1 MSKMY
6 AIRTMAPDLGKLNST
21 ANSQHS
27 EQSARQS
34 ETSTFAIFLRF
45 VRIGMTQSTEGKLL
59 GKSNNQKDAWGTG
72 SQNRSMEFDD
82 SNVQPHGSQSWD
94 NCIAGNKQDLALYL
108 KLQYKQNLK
117 DRQKEKDTQ
126 TCMHDMG
133 EGRRHCQKEYPEK

>member
-82 SNVQPHGSQSWD
+82 SNVQPHDCLVGPKRKVENHFKTTSTA
-94 NCIAGNKQDLALYL
+94 N
-108 KLQYKQNLK
+108 
-117 DRQKEKDTQ
+117 
-126 TCMHDMG
+126 
-133 EGRRHCQKEYPEK
+133 PFP

>member
-82 SNVQPHGSQSWD
+82 SNVQPHGSAS
-94 NCIAGNKQDLALYL
+94 
-108 KLQYKQNLK
+108 
-117 DRQKEKDTQ
+117 
-126 TCMHDMG
+126 G
-133 EGRRHCQKEYPEK
+133 EGNVRDEEPEVVLGSRDSELGHGMGIFTGGEKIVTTWGPLQHRND